1 MMPRMDSED
10 LRVTDYHATGIL
22 FAFDVSGD
30 GIAKAVPGTALSAGL
45 PPRDDGVLWVH
56 LNRTYE
62 PARRWVRKVLVLESP
77 AIEALLEDDA
87 RPTWSDYPEGLLV
100 VLSDV
105 RYGLG
110 GDAIEM
116 GTLRLW
122 LDRTRLISLRRKPMA
137 AVKRLKHEVEHGHAP
152 STPGEMFTRLL
163 VGQVETL
170 DPIVE
175 RMIDTVDDIEDEM
188 LAGRISDLRS
198 RLGQVRRD
206 AVRLRRHILPQ
217 RRALAQMLA
226 RQPALLTDKDL
237 RRLRETIEDSARQ
250 LEDVD
255 AVHERAKVLQDE
267 LAALLSEVSNHNLF
281 ILSLVTVVFTPLT
294 FIASIFGMNVAGLPG
309 LHDHWAFFIV
319 CALMAAVGLL
329 TLLWL
334 RRREWF

>member
-1 MMPRMDSED
+1 MMRRMNDED

-22 FAFDVSGD
+22 FAFDIPGE
-30 GIAKAVPGTALSAGL
+30 GAPMAVPGTELSGGL
-45 PPRDDGVLWVH
+45 PVRDSGVLWVH

-62 PARRWVRKVLVLESP
+62 PARRWVRKVLTLDSNAV
-77 AIEALLEDDA
+77 EALLEDDA
-87 RPTWSDYPEGLLV
+87 RPTWADYPEGLLV

-110 GDAIEM
+110 GEAIEM

-122 LDRTRLISLRRKPMA
+122 LDRHRLISLRRKPMS
-137 AVKRLKHEVEHGHAP
+137 AVKRLKHEVERGQAP
-152 STPGEMFTRLL
+152 RTPGEMFTRLL

-188 LAGRISDLRS
+188 LAGRISDLRA

-217 RRALAQMLA
+217 RRALTQMLA
-226 RQPALLTDKDL
+226 RQPALLTDADL

-267 LAALLSEVSNHNLF
+267 LGTLLSEESNHNLF
-281 ILSLVTVVFTPLT
+281 VLSMVTVVFTPLT

-309 LHDHWAFFIV
+309 LENPWAFMVV
-319 CALMAAVGLL
+319 CALMGVVGVL

-334 RRREWF
+334 RRHRWF